1 MRCPWQEL
9 LNLLPMWMRADVDR
23 LGAEELQE
31 LRLRS
36 GQPPELV
43 LGPKVLRLTKPVLSS
58 DLNFVIN
65 TASEYSPWSAATAA
79 NGYITAPG
87 GHRVGLCGEAVLS
100 HGIMTGIR
108 NVHSL
113 CIRIARDFPGISTN
127 AAPYDR
133 SVLIIGRPGSGK
145 TTFLRDMVRA
155 RADAGPGSVC
165 VVDERGELFPLSN
178 GNYCFQ
184 TGQRTDILSYCPKKY
199 GVISVLRTMG
209 PSCIAVDEITQQ
221 EDCEAL
227 LHAGW
232 SGVSLLATAHAGN
245 REDLFRRPV
254 YKKVLQ
260 SGLFDTLIS
269 MRPDKTWKAERI

>member
-43 LGPKVLRLTKPVLSS
+43 LGPKVLRPVLSS